1 MMTHDYTE
9 ASTEEDPRMMAFFD
23 SLVQRE
29 LEGWSSD
36 DTLSSNEEEMYSRIV
51 QMSSSDTDTTIS
63 SISSLEDTL
72 SSIDQS
78 ANSAEANIHEPEP
91 VTDTLVSGVGVAIA
105 TSTVERATS
114 SHSSSRKGKN
124 LSKLIKRKKEGI
136 KDSFYRN
143 RSRLTLSSSSDTS
156 SDEDNIETMLHTRPT
171 EMPAKG
177 KHPINVQNI
186 MKKKQQALKE
196 SFVKLKRLRTL
207 RNQILDSDSDTEI
220 SFGTKV
226 IEQAAKLNDDRDSN
240 KDFQISHHKTKKNP
254 ETTTVGPYVHEMCHM
269 FEAGSSSD
277 VQVCSSSG
285 HENSH
290 ASEASTKCG
299 HENNCDNP
307 VEENVEIPSIDKS
320 NHLHEN
326 KWKPVGVSNSC
337 LNSQIIFHNK
347 TTCDSDDTLIAN
359 SKHVASELNKH
370 RDSSDTQAHTGD
382 TASEGFSP
390 TNVKE
395 LASPVDDHGSK
406 CVKSAEEDS
415 FGTSSVGL
423 MPLAV
428 KESLLPV
435 TDKEKCDSISPILPN
450 QDETKTVSE
459 HSSIHLPSQEKVKDA
474 SESKSVFM
482 TDKVESNT
490 ENHSDKVTS
499 TDKHGEANDNSLVN
513 LSSKIIRDNTSE
525 VKLLNLQNRNKF
537 DNVIG
542 FKFERNGEFKEV
554 SSVDRE
560 SKVYDSAP
568 SCSSQTECNREVR
581 DIELTYIN
589 EHKPHSPEVSRVA
602 WTEFKKRRKSEHSKK
617 HYRNHKSSEKH
628 KSWD

>member
-1 MMTHDYTE
+1 
-9 ASTEEDPRMMAFFD
+9 
-23 SLVQRE
+23 
-29 LEGWSSD
+29 
-36 DTLSSNEEEMYSRIV
+36 
-51 QMSSSDTDTTIS
+51 
-63 SISSLEDTL
+63 
-72 SSIDQS
+72 
-78 ANSAEANIHEPEP
+78 
-91 VTDTLVSGVGVAIA
+91 
-105 TSTVERATS
+105 
-114 SHSSSRKGKN
+114 
-124 LSKLIKRKKEGI
+124 
-136 KDSFYRN
+136 
-143 RSRLTLSSSSDTS
+143 
-156 SDEDNIETMLHTRPT
+156 
-171 EMPAKG
+171 
-177 KHPINVQNI
+177 
-186 MKKKQQALKE
+186 
-196 SFVKLKRLRTL
+196 
-207 RNQILDSDSDTEI
+207 
-220 SFGTKV
+220 
-226 IEQAAKLNDDRDSN
+226 
-240 KDFQISHHKTKKNP
+240 
-254 ETTTVGPYVHEMCHM
+254 
-269 FEAGSSSD
+269 
-277 VQVCSSSG
+277 
-285 HENSH
+285 
-290 ASEASTKCG
+290 
-299 HENNCDNP
+299 
-307 VEENVEIPSIDKS
+307 
-320 NHLHEN
+320 
-326 KWKPVGVSNSC
+326 
-337 LNSQIIFHNK
+337 
-347 TTCDSDDTLIAN
+347 
-359 SKHVASELNKH
+359 
-370 RDSSDTQAHTGD
+370 
-382 TASEGFSP
+382 
-390 TNVKE
+390 
-395 LASPVDDHGSK
+395 
-406 CVKSAEEDS
+406 
-415 FGTSSVGL
+415 

-474 SESKSVFM
+474 SESKKIFM